1 MEPTVQWYAEISA
14 FKAVPFILVG
24 TKADARQPSNP
35 DHVLAADGEK
45 LAKELGA
52 KYFAE
57 CSAKDLKIQHI
68 FQEAA
73 RVALAA
79 RKGLEAAAGATLRH
93 DWQHGVCSCCND
105 ATQCLS
111 FMFCGSCIMAT
122 AFTQYQRDDKIV
134 VIKEPSFT
142 SNLVPLLIP
151 LYNMGYALYWR
162 RKYAPLL
169 ALGPRSPFRFPG
181 NRPAG

>member
-1 MEPTVQWYAEISA
+1 
-14 FKAVPFILVG
+14 
-24 TKADARQPSNP
+24 
-35 DHVLAADGEK
+35 
-45 LAKELGA
+45 
-52 KYFAE
+52 
-57 CSAKDLKIQHI
+57 
-68 FQEAA
+68 
-73 RVALAA
+73 
-79 RKGLEAAAGATLRH
+79 
-93 DWQHGVCSCCND
+93 
-105 ATQCLS
+105 
-111 FMFCGSCIMAT
+111 MAT

-169 ALGPRSPFRFPG
+169 ALGPCSPFWFPG